1 MLSRKLQR
9 PRNSEKGFT
18 MIELIIVIV
27 IIGIV
32 SAVAIPQ
39 FVDLK
44 ENAKIGVAKG
54 VGGAL
59 SGTIAAKHADFLLN
73 DTAYNASDVASDT
86 LYSGGIVAAD
96 VVGTDDT
103 DIVLTYK
110 GTDFTWT
117 WEAQAGDTPAYLTEL
132 SGF

>member
-1 MLSRKLQR
+1 MLSRNLQR

-96 VVGTDDT
+96 CVGTDDT
-103 DIVLTYK
+103 DIVLSYK